1 MTYGVGLGLVT
12 STGLVASSCLSQ
24 ITKLFCSSSTCPRQ
38 VVRLMSFS
46 FCYFMALSAYNI
58 LLPQRMVIKQIWCEF
73 IVAVAIRYRGCARV
87 YVCGGSI
94 TFPVFQGCVVCTLA
108 SPPCRHF
115 WRCLFMEYA
124 DGMHKRGYNH
134 SNYIIALQWWV
145 VVRPKNAKW
154 RGHHRLF
161 WNYKIDQFRRSKK
174 DKWLGRMSTSSGC
187 ATGGALALIRSHK
200 TTIVLR

>member
-24 ITKLFCSSSTCPRQ
+24 ITKLFCSSSPCPRQ
-38 VVRLMSFS
+38 VVRLMSLS
-46 FCYFMALSAYNI
+46 FCYFMALLAYNI

-73 IVAVAIRYRGCARV
+73 IVAVVAIRYRGCARV
-87 YVCGGSI
+87 YVCGGLYHV
-94 TFPVFQGCVVCTLA
+94 PRVPGVCGVYSCLT
-108 SPPCRHF
+108 PCRHF

-154 RGHHRLF
+154 RGHHRLS
-161 WNYKIDQFRRSKK
+161 WNYKIDQFRRTKK
-174 DKWLGRMSTSSGC
+174 DKWLGRMSIWSGLRDWRC
-187 ATGGALALIRSHK
+187 ISPN
-200 TTIVLR
+200 TIP